1 MRIRTAAALF
11 AAFLIAASAISASAF
26 NYDVGFWLARSTR
39 SYEVLAD
46 AAELAQIGAL
56 SSKDLRTGITDLAA
70 FPLKV
75 NASDMIE
82 YLKVPELPKDLF
94 LPDGSAAPAGA
105 ITQITARIKP
115 AGTDTAAYYDVR
127 YGVAVQRTDL
137 RLLPASDRLM
147 TKKSGGTDALQT
159 GRLLPAEPVIVL
171 YETTDRAWLLVQT
184 ARQRAWVPA
193 QNIAFAFTK
202 EHWMSFAGP
211 QDFLTVLAPSYYMEQ
226 DPALQGISGMELPMG
241 TRLPLVPD
249 SSVPAEVK
257 SRASADS
264 YVALLPARRTDGR
277 LNVTTVLIPRT
288 ADVFRGL
295 LPVTGE
301 NILKQAMKLVGGR
314 YGHKGYLGRDPFIM
328 ISDIFRCM
336 GLEMPLTEA
345 GYDAMPFAFQQLKGL
360 SSDVAMVALRKAAP
374 GSVIMLENGPA
385 VYLGQYG
392 EDVYAVAA
400 LSSVRVAP
408 KSSTEFS
415 LVESS
420 VNGIA
425 LINLKGI
432 YTESG
437 NNFFIESR
445 YYTEPSLAR

>member
-11 AAFLIAASAISASAF
+11 AAFLIAASAMSASAF
-26 NYDVGFWLARSTR
+26 NYDVGFWLARSSR
-39 SYEVLAD
+39 SYELLAD
-46 AAELAQIGAL
+46 GAELSQISVL
-56 SSKDLRTGITDLAA
+56 TTKDARTGLIDLVAY
-70 FPLKV
+70 PSKV

-82 YLKVPELPKDLF
+82 YLKLPELQKELF
-94 LPDGSAAPAGA
+94 LPDGSAAPSGA
-105 ITQITARIKP
+105 ITQIAARIRP
-115 AGTDTAAYYDVR
+115 AGTDAAAYYDVR

-147 TKKSGGTDALQT
+147 TKKAGGTDALQA

-171 YETTDRAWLLVQT
+171 YETIDKAWLLVQT

-202 EHWMSFAGP
+202 EHWMNFAGP
-211 QDFLTVLAPSYYMEQ
+211 KDFLTVLAPSLYVEQ
-226 DPALQGISGMELPMG
+226 DPALPGISGMELPMG

-249 SSVPAEVK
+249 LSVPAEVM

-264 YVALLPARRTDGR
+264 YVTLLPARRTDGR

-301 NILKQAMKLVGGR
+301 SVLKQAMKLVGGR
-314 YGHKGYLGRDPFIM
+314 YGHKGYMGRDAFIM
-328 ISDIFRCM
+328 VSDIFRCM
-336 GLEMPLTEA
+336 GLEMPLTQE
-345 GYDAMPFAFQQLKGL
+345 GYDAMPFSFQQLKGL
-360 SSDVAMVALRKAAP
+360 SSDVAMVNLRKAAP

-385 VYLGQYG
+385 IYLGQYG
-392 EDVYAVAA
+392 EDIFAIAA
-400 LSSVRVAP
+400 LSTVRVAP
-408 KSSTEFS
+408 KSSNEFS

-420 VNGIA
+420 INGIT

-432 YTESG
+432 FAASG
-437 NNFFIESR
+437 NNYFVEAR
-445 YYTEPSLAR
+445 YFAEPSLAR

>member
-1 MRIRTAAALF
+1 MRISTRAALF
-11 AAFLIAASAISASAF
+11 AALLIAASAMSAYAF
-26 NYDVGFWLARSTR
+26 NYDIGFWLARSSR

-46 AAELAQIGAL
+46 AAELAQIASL
-56 SSKDLRTGITDLAA
+56 ASKDPRTGLSDLVA
-70 FPLKV
+70 FPSKV

-82 YLKVPELPKDLF
+82 YLKLPDLPKELF
-94 LPDGSAAPAGA
+94 LPDGSPAPAGA
-105 ITQITARIKP
+105 ITQIAARIRP

-137 RLLPASDRLM
+137 RLIPASDRLM
-147 TKKSGGTDALQT
+147 TKKTGGTDALQA
-159 GRLLPAEPVIVL
+159 GRLLPAEPVVVL

-184 ARQRAWVPA
+184 ARQRAWVPS

-211 QDFLTVLAPSYYMEQ
+211 QDFLVVLAPSLYIEQ

-249 SSVPAEVK
+249 ASVPAEVK

-288 ADVFRGL
+288 ADVLRGL

-301 NILKQAMKLVGGR
+301 SILKQAMKLVGGR
-314 YGHKGYLGRDPFIM
+314 YGHKGYLGRDPYIM
-328 ISDIFRCM
+328 VSDIFRCM
-336 GLEMPLTEA
+336 GLELPLTGG
-345 GYDAMPFAFQQLKGL
+345 GYDAMPFSFQQLKGL
-360 SSDVAMVALRKAAP
+360 SSDVAMVNLRKAAP

-385 VYLGQYG
+385 IYLGQYG
-392 EDVYAVAA
+392 EDVYAIAA
-400 LSSVRVAP
+400 LSTVRVAP
-408 KSSTEFS
+408 KSATEFS
-415 LVESS
+415 LVESAI
-420 VNGIA
+420 NGIA
-425 LINLKGI
+425 LINLKAVFAG
-432 YTESG
+432 SG
-437 NNFFIESR
+437 NNYFVEAR
-445 YYTEPSLAR
+445 YFAEPSLGK